1 MKKVPGKANPGTGR
15 GKGKPERE
23 APKTRIQGRDRNRS
37 AESREIR
44 HRVINQLNLIYNI
57 LYFQKQFSRESC
69 CADLL
74 ESAQK
79 RIKAIALVYEHLD
92 PEPGFNR
99 VRFAGYCKGLLGEI
113 MESASRA
120 GKITVRTRIAPV
132 SLDVATAVTC
142 GLIVNELLQNA
153 LRHAFPGD
161 RRGQIFFGLQERQD
175 GSVAIRVSDDGI
187 GLPAEVQ
194 WRRSGS
200 LGSFLVNT
208 LSENL
213 KGELALDAHT
223 GTSFELRFYPAPAG
237 AGKVAGRRKV
247 AEGTRQGVRK

>member
-1 MKKVPGKANPGTGR
+1 MKKVPGKGNPKTGR
-15 GKGKPERE
+15 GKGKPERV
-23 APKTRIQGRDRNRS
+23 APKTRVQGRERGRS

-57 LYFQKQFSRESC
+57 LYFQKQFSLENC

-92 PEPGFNR
+92 PEPGFDR

-113 MESASRA
+113 MEGAGRA

-132 SLDVATAVTC
+132 SLDVATSVTC

-161 RRGQIFFGLQERQD
+161 RRGQVFFGLQERRD
-175 GSVAIRVSDDGI
+175 GSVAIKVSDDGI
-187 GLPAEVQ
+187 GLPSTIE

-200 LGSFLVNT
+200 MGSFLVNT

-213 KGELALDAHT
+213 KGELALDARA
-223 GTSFELRFYPAPAG
+223 GTSFELCFHPAPNAR
-237 AGKVAGRRKV
+237 AK
-247 AEGTRQGVRK
+247 E